1 MPINNAMFDRIMA
14 QAVVEKKKAPV
25 AAKAAPVAP
34 KKAEAQPTP
43 LTQEEINHYVAL
55 LWPHRKKAEDTTTR
69 ILKEML
75 LSRGITPNTSH
86 LQTP

>member
-1 MPINNAMFDRIMA
+1 MSINNAMFDRIMA
-14 QAVVEKKKAPV
+14 QAVVEKKK
-25 AAKAAPVAP
+25 APVAP

-55 LWPHRKKAEDTTTR
+55 LWPHRKKAEDATTR
-69 ILKEML
+69 ILKELL
-75 LSRGITPNTSH
+75 LSRGIPPNTSH